1 MMSNQSS
8 FRSARFLPVFKERER
23 MRWFS
28 LGPSP
33 EDLMNVGNQERI
45 VLKAKYNKY
54 TEQRGGGQ
62 RLNGIRGDSVSGQL
76 TG

>member
-1 MMSNQSS
+1 MIPRVSKHQATQWGPAEAI
-8 FRSARFLPVFKERER
+8 FVPLLPVFKER

-28 LGPSP
+28 LCPSP

-54 TEQRGGGQ
+54 TE
-62 RLNGIRGDSVSGQL
+62 
-76 TG
+76 

>member
-1 MMSNQSS
+1 
-8 FRSARFLPVFKERER
+8 

-28 LGPSP
+28 LCPSP

-76 TG
+76 TGQ